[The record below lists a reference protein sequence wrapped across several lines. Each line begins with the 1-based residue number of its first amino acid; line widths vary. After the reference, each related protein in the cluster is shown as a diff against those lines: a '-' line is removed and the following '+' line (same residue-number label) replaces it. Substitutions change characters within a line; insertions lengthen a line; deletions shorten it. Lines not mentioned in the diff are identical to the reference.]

1 MHVSLVENPCD
12 EKDMVIGVTGSFGS
26 GKTTVARM
34 FAKLGAYYIDADR
47 VYHSLLRHDSAM
59 RKKIIKHFGETVT
72 MSAGKI
78 DTKKLAKIV
87 FSDRAKLDL
96 LNRLT
101 HPAIKNKIK
110 DMIRAEKTRDIV
122 LEAPLLI
129 ESRFYREADI
139 VIVIEGREKE
149 DALMR
154 TRMQMPLNKKLA
166 FADFIIDNSG
176 TREKTFSQVREIW
189 KKRGE

>member
-1 MHVSLVENPCD
+1 MI
-12 EKDMVIGVTGSFGS
+12 IGITGSFGS

-34 FAKLGAYYIDADR
+34 FEALGTYYIDADR

-59 RKKIIKHFGETVT
+59 RKKIIKHFGGAVT
-72 MSAGKI
+72 TGTGKI

-87 FSDRAKLDL
+87 FSDCAKLDL

-101 HPAIKNKIK
+101 HPAIKNKLR
-110 DMIRAEKTRDIV
+110 DMIRAEKTKDIV

-129 ESRFYREADI
+129 ESGFYREVDI
-139 VIVIEGREKE
+139 VIVIEGREKK
-149 DALMR
+149 DALR
-154 TRMQMPLNKKLA
+154 RIRMQMPLNKKLA

-176 TREKTFSQVREIW
+176 TKTKTLTQVRMIW
-189 KKRGE
+189 KLRACC